1 MVLIKT
7 SHVSGTSLDR
17 MFTKANALS
26 LICILHLF
34 GIHSGGQTDSM
45 ALLYWRQLPPLY
57 AVLTNTFTLRSTAI
71 PYTFTLRSIPY
82 TLYLTGGCS
91 PASNTGQLGQKRRQ
105 EW

>member
-57 AVLTNTFTLRSTAI
+57 AVLTNTFTLRPI
-71 PYTFTLRSIPY
+71 PYTLY
-82 TLYLTGGCS
+82 LYLTGGCS

>member
-7 SHVSGTSLDR
+7 SHVSGTSLGR

-57 AVLTNTFTLRSTAI
+57 AVLTNTFTLRSIAI
-71 PYTFTLRSIPY
+71 PYTFTLRPIPY
-82 TLYLTGGCS
+82 TL
-91 PASNTGQLGQKRRQ
+91 
-105 EW
+105 